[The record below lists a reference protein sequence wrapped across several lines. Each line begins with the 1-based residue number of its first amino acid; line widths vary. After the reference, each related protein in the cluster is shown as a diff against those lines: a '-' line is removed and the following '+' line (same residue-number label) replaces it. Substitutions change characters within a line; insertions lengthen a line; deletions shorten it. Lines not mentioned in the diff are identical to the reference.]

1 MFNNSLLKDALT
13 KPIMDSCGK
22 GDCDKKEKPMLDG
35 ADDYSQKYIDTQ
47 VAAAL
52 QQWAET
58 DDLEDGESLG
68 DRLLAMMVGV
78 ADADKDGDLSEDEQE
93 IVSEAIDSAYRY
105 LTDKGV
111 PADDAETLLD
121 EFGDEVAIRVKDLLV
136 DSLPDGD
143 EADADIDNFAFSKED
158 NEPAFDAVYKKK
170 MVIRNGKKVRIN
182 KRVSGTVRLTAKQKL
197 AIRKAQRKAHSA
209 SALMRRMKSMR
220 IRRRSGLK

>member
-13 KPIMDSCGK
+13 MPVMDSCGK
-22 GDCDKKEKPMLDG
+22 GDCDKKDKPLLDG

-78 ADADKDGDLSEDEQE
+78 ADADKDGDLSDDEQE
-93 IVSEAIDSAYRY
+93 IISEAIDSAYRY
-105 LTDKGV
+105 LTAKGV

-136 DSLPDGD
+136 DSLPDGE
-143 EADADIDNFAFSKED
+143 EADTDIDNFVFTKED

-170 MVIRNGKKVRIN
+170 MVIRNGKKIRIN
-182 KRVSGTVRLTAKQKL
+182 KRVSGTVRLTAKQKM